1 MPRQRKSMQP
11 HPADKR
17 HIRRDNKGRFARDR
31 VQTSQPF
38 GVDLWQHIDQQ
49 IPYGSTSNGG
59 ASGSTIPGVLP

>member
-31 VQTSQPF
+31 VQVSQPF
-38 GVDLWQHIDQQ
+38 GVDVWQHADQQ
-49 IPYGSTSNGG
+49 VPKVPGNKTG
-59 ASGSTIPGVLP
+59 ASRGTIPGVLP

>member
-31 VQTSQPF
+31 AQVSQPF
-38 GVDLWQHIDQQ
+38 GVDLWQHTDQQ
-49 IPYGSTSNGG
+49 VPKGPTGNGD
-59 ASGSTIPGVLP
+59 AIRSTIPGVLP